1 MSIYQKCEIIYSN
14 HKLLEYGDTM
24 EQEAFVV
31 NILLLCSD

>member
-1 MSIYQKCEIIYSN
+1 MWNQKAVNRYKNTI
-14 HKLLEYGDTM
+14 LEYGDTM